1 LILDP
6 NHGKQTIAWYYPIA
20 VRPRADTKEQHMF
33 VPSINVDFDKL
44 RGEEEVPEQ
53 TPVRKARATPKSRAA
68 AKPVRGDSAKKD

>member
-1 LILDP
+1 
-6 NHGKQTIAWYYPIA
+6 
-20 VRPRADTKEQHMF
+20 MF

-53 TPVRKARATPKSRAA
+53 PPVRKARATPKSRAA